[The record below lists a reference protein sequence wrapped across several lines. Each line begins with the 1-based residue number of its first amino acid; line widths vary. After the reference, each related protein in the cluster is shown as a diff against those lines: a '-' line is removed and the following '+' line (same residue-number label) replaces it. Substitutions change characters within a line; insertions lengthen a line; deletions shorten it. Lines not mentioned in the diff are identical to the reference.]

1 MCEKI
6 IEKQQKKKEIL
17 QARAK
22 ILAREPDT
30 TNQLESY
37 IDVIEFY
44 LAYEKYG
51 IESIYVREVCPLREL
66 TPLPCTPPFV
76 LGIVNMRG
84 EIISVIDLKKFFGL
98 SETAIT
104 DMNKIIIVYSAEM
117 SFGILADNV
126 LGVYSISQNELQP
139 SLATLTGIRADYL
152 KGVTSERLIVLD
164 IARLL
169 SDKKIIVH
177 EEVEA

>member
-1 MCEKI
+1 MS
-6 IEKQQKKKEIL
+6 EKQQKKKEIL

-22 ILAREPDT
+22 ILAHELDM

-37 IDVIEFY
+37 IEVIEFD
-44 LAYEKYG
+44 LAYERYG
-51 IESIYVREVCPLREL
+51 IESTYIREVCQLREL

-84 EIISVIDLKKFFGL
+84 EIISVIDLKRFFDL
-98 SETAIT
+98 PEIALT
-104 DMNKIIIVYSAEM
+104 DMNKIIIVYSTEM

-139 SLATLTGIRADYL
+139 SLPTLTGIRAEYL
-152 KGVTSERLIVLD
+152 KGVTSERLIILD
-164 IARLL
+164 MARIL
-169 SDKKIIVH
+169 SDKRIIVH
-177 EEVEA
+177 EEVEV

>member
-1 MCEKI
+1 MSEKT

-17 QARAK
+17 KARAK
-22 ILAREPDT
+22 ILAREPDMT
-30 TNQLESY
+30 TQLESY
-37 IDVIEFY
+37 IDVLEFH

-51 IESIYVREVCPLREL
+51 IESTYVREVCPLREL

-84 EIISVIDLKKFFGL
+84 EIISVINLKRFFDLP
-98 SETAIT
+98 ETAIT
-104 DMNKIIIVYSAEM
+104 DMNKIIIVYSTEM

-139 SLATLTGIRADYL
+139 SLPTLTGIRAEYL

-164 IARLL
+164 IARIL
-169 SDKKIIVH
+169 SDKRIIVH
-177 EEVEA
+177 EEVEV